1 MMRYLQDFCQDDSL
15 EHETCIQLKF
25 VLPETEHPITVKG
38 SILKTRSE
46 HICRHDDKY
55 LYTEIYIRF
64 QRQRLKS

>member
-46 HICRHDDKY
+46 HMSI
-55 LYTEIYIRF
+55 
-64 QRQRLKS
+64 